1 MENEKKEE
9 HKSIEARFNEKQAQK
24 GKSPENKKKNVLV
37 NTLIIAV
44 FVVLAGSVF
53 ALFNGAY
60 KEEASTDEEDN
71 DIEEQIEK
79 LESDIQQIT
88 KDSNSNSSSYDSDS
102 TSAYN
107 DIFTDLSWGQFVNQN
122 FTDKWEMEITNNG
135 GSYIV
140 GSLNIELY
148 DENNTYID
156 TVSVYLPSGGLPPN
170 QSFVYDG
177 YMDEDVKARVSKFEV
192 KPDWLSY
199 E

>member
-1 MENEKKEE
+1 MENKTKEE
-9 HKSIEARFNEKQAQK
+9 YKSIEERFNESQAQK
-24 GKSPENKKKNVLV
+24 EKPLENKKKNVLASI
-37 NTLIIAV
+37 LIIVV
-44 FVVLAGSVF
+44 FVVIAGSVF

-60 KEEASTDEEDN
+60 KEESTDEEDT
-71 DIEEQIEK
+71 DIEEQIER
-79 LESDIQQIT
+79 LELELQQMT
-88 KDSNSNSSSYDSDS
+88 NDSNSNSYDSDS
-102 TSAYN
+102 TSTYD
-107 DIFTDLSWGQFVNQN
+107 DIFSDLNWGKFVNQN
-122 FTDKWEMEITNNG
+122 YTDKWEMEIKNNG
-135 GSYIV
+135 GNYIV

-177 YMDEDVKARVSKFEV
+177 YMDENEKERVTKFKV